1 MSVSPDDRLREI
13 ARRVKW
19 FDAPEHTLAYEK
31 DFLCRV
37 MAFATFEDAAVV
49 EHTYGRE
56 RMTAALRSAAPGVI
70 DARSWAYWHLRLGL
84 GRAGAMP
91 RRQFA

>member
-1 MSVSPDDRLREI
+1 MSSDDPLLEI

-19 FDAPEHTLAYEK
+19 FDAPEQTLAHEA

-37 MAFATFEDAAVV
+37 MAFATFEDAVVV
-49 EHTYGRE
+49 EHTYGRGQ
-56 RMTAALRSAAPGVI
+56 MIAALRSAAPGVI

-91 RRQFA
+91 RRRFA